1 MTCVVQKR
9 LPPETVPRKNLSL
22 LTSGQHSPGWIP
34 PEKLL
39 SSVLEIVVN
48 TCLHGLAD
56 IEREIVVTRQMMMVV
71 SVMLNVPIIKC
82 SIQNSVGQRQGFRP
96 VAGRDTDMREN
107 YIYGKKEFLFHICK
121 IKYQPVLVTIRLA
134 LLVHIF
140 NYFPISLTLLFTPLP
155 VMFSR

>member
-1 MTCVVQKR
+1 
-9 LPPETVPRKNLSL
+9 
-22 LTSGQHSPGWIP
+22 
-34 PEKLL
+34 
-39 SSVLEIVVN
+39 
-48 TCLHGLAD
+48 
-56 IEREIVVTRQMMMVV
+56 
-71 SVMLNVPIIKC
+71 
-82 SIQNSVGQRQGFRP
+82 
-96 VAGRDTDMREN
+96 MREN